1 MTKEWGEGKVRGMPP
16 RFIACTNPS
25 AQPRPFRKDLAKL
38 LPSWD
43 APRMRLSTDDRCRL
57 QSRELL
63 KPNTPYEG
71 QLDATGRVVLTELM
85 PKAGPARFS
94 SKEEVIRAH
103 KSSRLK
109 FRRRSGT
116 IRNEA

>member
-1 MTKEWGEGKVRGMPP
+1 MGKNQPLKREFDFRCRKGRRDLGKV
-16 RFIACTNPS
+16 
-25 AQPRPFRKDLAKL
+25 

-43 APRMRLSTDDRCRL
+43 APHMRLSTDDRCRL

-85 PKAGPARFS
+85 PKAGPVRFG
-94 SKEEVIRAH
+94 SKEEVIRAI

-109 FRRRSGT
+109 FRRSWEQICKETR
-116 IRNEA
+116 EP